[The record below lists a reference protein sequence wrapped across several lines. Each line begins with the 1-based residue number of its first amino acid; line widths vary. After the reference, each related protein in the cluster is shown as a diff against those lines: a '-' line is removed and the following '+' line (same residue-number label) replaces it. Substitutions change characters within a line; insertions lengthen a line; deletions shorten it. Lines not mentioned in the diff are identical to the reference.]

1 MRASNFFSVI
11 KFRRAVIFPE
21 NASLWFIG
29 ERVLNASS
37 FIEDLYKE
45 SQFLYFSYMSA
56 DDLLGAALSD
66 GNYFSN
72 PYLLFAALRRE
83 SPVFYSN
90 NLGGWVV
97 TRHSDVSE
105 ILHNHEDY
113 SSKGRVLHLI
123 QQLDQDVQDQLPLL
137 QMHFA
142 TGLAHSDAPEH
153 KRLRGLLAQAFTPKM
168 AESMRPIT
176 SEVVERVLSRID
188 GDVDLIEEVFTP
200 VPALVVGRLLGS
212 QESDIPDLIR
222 WAHAINGL
230 YEKGG
235 RIAPD
240 KALHAEAML
249 EEMRHFVTRLTSERR
264 ALRDLGQLDPNSDIL
279 SALVSAELNGDAL
292 SESELVSTVVTLFVA
307 GHETTTHL
315 LGNGMLALLSTPG
328 ALQALQERPDL
339 IKSAVDEMAR
349 FDGSVPRSWRITKR
363 VMEISGVEIPAGQLV
378 LPILASANRDES
390 IFENPDDFNIER
402 DSRKHLAFGRGVHVC
417 LGAPLA
423 RVEGEE
429 ILKVLLTKFKSITL
443 AVEPRELQW
452 RRDIALRGLIS
463 LPVRINKNG
472 PS

>member
-1 MRASNFFSVI
+1 
-11 KFRRAVIFPE
+11 
-21 NASLWFIG
+21 
-29 ERVLNASS
+29 
-37 FIEDLYKE
+37 
-45 SQFLYFSYMSA
+45 MSA
-56 DDLLGAALSD
+56 DELLGAALDD
-66 GNYFSN
+66 GSYFSN
-72 PYLLFAALRRE
+72 PYPLFARLRSE
-83 SPVFYSN
+83 SPVYYSQ

-97 TRHSDVSE
+97 TRYNDVSE

-123 QQLDQDVQDQLPLL
+123 HQLDQEIQDQLPLL
-137 QMHFA
+137 QMHFS

-168 AESMRPIT
+168 AEGMRPIT
-176 SEVVERVLSRID
+176 NEVVHRVLSTLALNA
-188 GDVDLIEEVFTP
+188 DLIKEVFTP

-212 QESDIPDLIR
+212 DESDIPDLIR

-235 RIAPD
+235 RISPD

-249 EEMRHFVTRLTSERR
+249 EEMRIFVRRLAQERR
-264 ALRDLGQLDPNSDIL
+264 ALRELGQLDANADIL
-279 SALVSAELNGDAL
+279 SALVSAELQGDAL
-292 SESELVSTVVTLFVA
+292 SESELVSTAVTLFVA

-315 LGNGMLALLSTPG
+315 LGNGMLALLSQPG
-328 ALQALQERPDL
+328 ALLSLQSNPEL

-363 VMEISGVEIPAGQLV
+363 EMEISGVKIPQGELV

-390 IFENPDDFNIER
+390 LFENPDLFMIER

-429 ILKVLLTKFKSITL
+429 ILKALLKKFSNIELSIN
-443 AVEPRELQW
+443 ASELQW
-452 RRDIALRGLIS
+452 RADIALRGLIS
-463 LPVRINKNG
+463 LPVTFTV
-472 PS
+472 